1 MLFSTAN
8 SMMLFKLSS
17 MPIRQRSSQQRANC
31 NGADPDMELTLKEFL
46 RGGKE
51 QLTAAGFPEVDA
63 EHLLAHVLGISRM
76 ELHNPV
82 TVENAINA
90 IGDIAVIE
98 ETFWKLL
105 DRRCAHEPLQYLTGV
120 AYFRYLELQVG
131 PGVLVPRPESELL
144 VDAVLRNIEGREG
157 AVSVVD
163 LGAGSGALTLAIAT
177 EAPQTHLIAVEKDPA
192 AVNWLRKNVSRID
205 ETVRILES
213 DVEDALDG
221 VKCDV
226 VIANPPYIPDGQE
239 LPQDVAEHEPAV
251 ALFGGEDGMAIPR
264 RFINAAARLLK
275 SGGFLA
281 IEHHESQPIDIAAA
295 MLADFEN
302 IQCHNDLVGRPRFTT
317 GTRR

>member
-1 MLFSTAN
+1 
-8 SMMLFKLSS
+8 MLFKLSS
-17 MPIRQRSSQQRANC
+17 MPIRQQSSQQRANSD
-31 NGADPDMELTLKEFL
+31 GADPDMELTFKEFL

-51 QLTAAGFPEVDA
+51 QLAAAGFPEVDA

-90 IGDIAVIE
+90 IGDITVIE

-144 VDAVLRNIEGREG
+144 VDAVLKNIEGREG

-192 AVNWLRKNVSRID
+192 AVEWLRKNVSRID

-226 VIANPPYIPDGQE
+226 VIANPPYIPDNQE
-239 LPQDVAEHEPAV
+239 LPKDVAEHEPAI
-251 ALFGGEDGMAIPR
+251 ALFGGEDGMTIPR

-281 IEHHESQPIDIAAA
+281 IEHHESQPIDIAA

-302 IQCHNDLVGRPRFTT
+302 VECHNDLVGRPRFTT

>member
-1 MLFSTAN
+1 M
-8 SMMLFKLSS
+8 
-17 MPIRQRSSQQRANC
+17 
-31 NGADPDMELTLKEFL
+31 DLTFKEFL
-46 RGGKE
+46 RSGKE
-51 QLTAAGFPEVDA
+51 QLSAAGFPEVDA

-76 ELHNPV
+76 DLHNPV
-82 TVENAINA
+82 TVENAITA
-90 IGDIAVIE
+90 IGDTTVIE

-144 VDAVLRNIEGREG
+144 VDVVLKNIQGKDG

-177 EAPQTHLIAVEKDPA
+177 EAPQAHLIAVEKDPA
-192 AVNWLRKNVSRID
+192 AVEWLRKNVSRID
-205 ETVRILES
+205 ETVRILEM

-226 VIANPPYIPDGQE
+226 VIANPPYIPNGQE
-239 LPQDVAEHEPAV
+239 LPQDVADHEPAI
-251 ALFGGEDGMAIPR
+251 ALFGGPDGMELPR
-264 RFINAAARLLK
+264 RFINAAARILK

-281 IEHHESQPIDIAAA
+281 IEHHESQPEGIASAMASAFDDIQ
-295 MLADFEN
+295 L
-302 IQCHNDLVGRPRFTT
+302 HSDLVGRPRFTT
-317 GTRR
+317 GIRR